1 MALRSRLGLDEILR
15 SIAPNV
21 YFQPPETIKIKYP
34 CIVYSLDDVDIDYSD
49 NLPYMVTKRYQLTV
63 ITKDPDSTIKD
74 DVILLPKCSFVRAF
88 TSDNLNHYVFQIYY

>member
-34 CIVYSLDDVDIDYSD
+34 CIVYSLDDIDTDYAD
-49 NLPYMVTKRYQLTV
+49 NLPYMMTKRYQLTL
-63 ITKDPDSTIKD
+63 ITKDPDSELID
-74 DVILLPKCSFVRAF
+74 EIIILPKCRFVRSF
-88 TSDNLNHYVFQIYY
+88 TSDNLNHYVFEIYY

>member
-34 CIVYSLDDVDIDYSD
+34 CIVYSLDDVDIDYAD
-49 NLPYMVTKRYQLTV
+49 NLPYMITKRYQLTV
-63 ITKDPDSTIKD
+63 IDKDPDSLIRD
-74 DVILLPKCSFVRAF
+74 RVAILPSCIFSRSF

>member
-34 CIVYSLDDVDIDYSD
+34 CIVYSLDDIDTRYAD
-49 NLPYMVTKRYQLTV
+49 NLPYMITKRYQLTV
-63 ITKDPDSTIKD
+63 IDKDPDSSIRD
-74 DVILLPKCSFVRAF
+74 EVAILHQCSFLRAF
-88 TSDNLNHYVFQIYY
+88 TSDNLNHYVFEIYY